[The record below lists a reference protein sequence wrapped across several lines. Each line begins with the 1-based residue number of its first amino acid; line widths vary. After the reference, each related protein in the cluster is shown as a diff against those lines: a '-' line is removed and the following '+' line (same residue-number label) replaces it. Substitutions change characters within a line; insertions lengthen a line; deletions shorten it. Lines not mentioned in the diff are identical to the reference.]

1 MASDQRGRA
10 RSRGG
15 IGIGP
20 AVLFAALAAGLVCAI
35 LIPRGNSYWNF
46 SDGVYLYSANAVLHG
61 HQLYTDFAS
70 AQPPPVYYAGA
81 AVLSVGDS
89 VASFRTLLALVNV
102 LTGVTVLIATYRLT
116 GRPYLAA
123 ASGALA
129 LLTPRAL
136 HDAANLLPETFAAP
150 LVMGAAILAS
160 RRATAAIGGVAAAMA
175 VAFKLAF
182 VLPAGALLAA
192 AAHRR
197 RYLAGALIAGAAVAA
212 AFLAAF
218 GGSFIDEVVTA
229 QSQVGYTSL
238 PAVWDELRQAA
249 WNLLPFAGPVV
260 AAWLLRRSTPD
271 PALFRTLLWAALGSL
286 AVFVTIIKYGA
297 YINLAVVAEPPLL
310 ALGAAGVAWTW
321 ESRAAI
327 KGVFRAGALA
337 GALLVALGVAQAGGL
352 LFSPSAPWPFAR
364 PGSPSTLG
372 WEDSPSR
379 TDAKLA
385 RISRCP
391 SDLAYPGPPYFAFL
405 ADRRMPGGQG
415 DPFITK
421 NAPINAGF
429 LARARRDRPR
439 CPGAR
444 VP

>member
-1 MASDQRGRA
+1 MESDQRSRA
-10 RSRGG
+10 RRRGD

-20 AVLFAALAAGLVCAI
+20 LVLFAVLAAGLVCAI

-61 HQLYTDFAS
+61 HQLYADFAS

-81 AVLSVGDS
+81 AILSVGDS

-102 LTGVTVLIATYRLT
+102 LTGLTVLIAVYRLT

-123 ASGALA
+123 VSGALA

-160 RRATAAIGGVAAAMA
+160 RRATAAAGGVVAAVA

-182 VLPAGALLAA
+182 VLPAGALLVAA
-192 AAHRR
+192 ADRR
-197 RYLAGALIAGAAVAA
+197 RYLAGGLIAAA
-212 AFLAAF
+212 ALAGVFLAVF
-218 GGSFIDEVVTA
+218 GGSLTDEVVTA
-229 QSQVGYTSL
+229 QSQVGLTSL
-238 PAVWDELRQAA
+238 SAIWDEVRQAG
-249 WNLLPFAGPVV
+249 WNLLPFVAPVA
-260 AAWLLRRSTPD
+260 AAWLLRGSASD
-271 PALFRTLLWAALGSL
+271 PALLRTMLWAALGSL

-310 ALGAAGVAWTW
+310 ALGAAGVAWAW
-321 ESRAAI
+321 QSRSAI
-327 KGVFRAGALA
+327 RGIARAGAA
-337 GALLVALGVAQAGGL
+337 VGVLLVALGVAQAGGL
-352 LFSPSAPWPFAR
+352 LLSPSAPWPFAR
-364 PGSPSTLG
+364 PGSSSTLG
-372 WEDSPSR
+372 WEDSPSQA
-379 TDAKLA
+379 DAKLA
-385 RISRCP
+385 RIAGCP
-391 SDLAYPGPPYFAFL
+391 SNLAYSGPPYFAFL
-405 ADRRMPGGQG
+405 GHRRMPGGQG
-415 DPFITK
+415 DPFITA

-429 LARARRDRPR
+429 LARARHDRPR
-439 CPGAR
+439 CPGER

>member
-1 MASDQRGRA
+1 MESDQRGPA

-20 AVLFAALAAGLVCAI
+20 PALFAVLAAGLVCAI

-61 HQLYTDFAS
+61 HELYTDFAS

-81 AVLSVGDS
+81 AILSVGDS

-102 LTGVTVLIATYRLT
+102 LTGLTVLIAVYRLT

-123 ASGALA
+123 VSGALA

-136 HDAANLLPETFAAP
+136 HDSANLLPETFAAP

-160 RRATAAIGGVAAAMA
+160 RRATAAVGGVAAAIA

-182 VLPAGALLAA
+182 VLPAGALVVAA
-192 AAHRR
+192 AGRR
-197 RYLAGALIAGAAVAA
+197 RYLAGALIAGAALAA
-212 AFLAAF
+212 VFLAVF
-218 GGSFIDEVVTA
+218 GSSFVDEVVTA

-238 PAVWDELRQAA
+238 SAIWDEVRQAA
-249 WNLLPFAGPVV
+249 WNLLPFAVPVA
-260 AAWLLRRSTPD
+260 AAWLLRGSTSD
-271 PALFRTLLWAALGSL
+271 PALFRTLLWAALGSV

-310 ALGAAGVAWTW
+310 AAGAAGVVWTW
-321 ESRAAI
+321 ESRTSI
-327 KGVFRAGALA
+327 KGIARAGALV

-364 PGSPSTLG
+364 PGSSSTLG
-372 WEDSPSR
+372 WEDSPSG

-385 RISRCP
+385 RIARCP
-391 SDLAYPGPPYFAFL
+391 SDLAYSGPPYFAFL
-405 ADRRMPGGQG
+405 AHRRMPGGQG
-415 DPFITK
+415 DPFITA
-421 NAPINAGF
+421 NAPINAEF
-429 LARARRDRPR
+429 LARARHDRPR
-439 CPGAR
+439 CPPER